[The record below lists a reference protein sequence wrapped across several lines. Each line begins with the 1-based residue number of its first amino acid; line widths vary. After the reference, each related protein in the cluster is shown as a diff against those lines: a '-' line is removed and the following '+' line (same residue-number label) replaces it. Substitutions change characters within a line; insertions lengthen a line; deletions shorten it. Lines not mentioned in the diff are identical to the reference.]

1 MFASQLIGPVAETA
15 LQDRQREHAAE
26 RRVAQAREANAG
38 GGGISGESATLTW
51 LASIYL
57 PPSAPVARTHRQDR
71 ICRRR
76 NTIAAGL
83 SWASEAT
90 TWLSRIVNWLSD
102 RRAPTAT
109 P

>member
-1 MFASQLIGPVAETA
+1 MFISHMVGPVAQTA
-15 LQDRQREHAAE
+15 RQDQQRAHDAE

-38 GGGISGESATLTW
+38 GGISRESVTLAW

-57 PPSAPVARTHRQDR
+57 PPIDPVARMHRQDQMSR
-71 ICRRR
+71 QR
-76 NTIAAGL
+76 NTVADGA
-83 SWASEAT
+83 SRASEAT

-109 P
+109 H